1 MTAVEQEVKVRP
13 LRDYIFAKRASG
25 KREKIG
31 SIIIAPDMQVEE
43 QYAEVTSCGPGNLD
57 KFGRYM
63 APHLMEGD
71 RILMARAWD
80 KPVDLGGITLAAIH
94 ESDVMAVTRDGT
106 DVLLFNQVAVKLDP
120 LEEIERGLHLP
131 MQVKRPLMAAML
143 GTVVE
148 VGPGHRMK
156 DGSILPLD
164 IEVNQRVYV
173 EAFGGEDQEFNGE
186 MLRLIPEERILAILN
201 E

>member
-1 MTAVEQEVKVRP
+1 MTSVEQEVKVRP
-13 LRDYIFAKRASG
+13 LRDYIFAKRAHG

-31 SIIIAPDMQVEE
+31 SIIIAPDMQVDE

-63 APHLMEGD
+63 SPHLKEGD

-80 KPVDLGGITLAAIH
+80 KPIDLGSVTYATIH
-94 ESDVMAVTRDGT
+94 EQDVMAVSRYGT
-106 DVLLFNQVAVKLDP
+106 DVLLFNQVAVRLDP
-120 LEEIERGLHLP
+120 LEQTERGLHLP

-143 GTVVE
+143 GTVVAT
-148 VGPGHRMK
+148 GPGHRMK
-156 DGSILPLD
+156 DGTIRPLD
-164 IEVNQRVYV
+164 VEVNQRVYV

-186 MLRLIPEERILAILN
+186 MLRLIPEERVLAII
-201 E
+201 